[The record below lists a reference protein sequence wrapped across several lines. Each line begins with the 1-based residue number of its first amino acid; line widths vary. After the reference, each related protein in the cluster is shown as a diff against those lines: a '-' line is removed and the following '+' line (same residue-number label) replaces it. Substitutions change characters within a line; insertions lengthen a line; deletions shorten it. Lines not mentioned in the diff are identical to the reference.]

1 MDVHYSKNSIIFFAT
16 FFKWCASNALNQL
29 IKNISMRKICL
40 SILLF
45 LSLVNTIN
53 AQQQK
58 LSEKKIT
65 TVHAVERN
73 TDYKIYIQLPKS
85 YGKLMAKYPVIVL
98 FDAQDKTLFDYTS
111 SAIDRMMTSNDI
123 PEAIFIGIVQQDR
136 SKELNAD
143 QNETISLQF
152 LNFIKNDL
160 TAYLKQNYTVNN
172 YYTLIGHS
180 LGGLFV
186 TNAMMTYPDTFKSA
200 ISISGALSNTSK
212 TLHKLENYLDGKI
225 EHARVRQKYYFSV
238 GDEGFQDKIFRPCVL
253 MADSLLLKHNPDF
266 LSWHFDEFKGF
277 NHMTTPL
284 VSVPAGLAFIFHD
297 WYFSEDVAMDVLI
310 THKTDPIKAL
320 EKQKDSIETA
330 YGTNIALPPHVYY
343 QFADY
348 YLSNGQI
355 DKAKLLT
362 EQIIALYPGDDEAFA
377 LMADV
382 LIKQGDKSGALAALK
397 VAQSKSPADKYKE
410 RIAKITD
417 ELVVK

>member
-1 MDVHYSKNSIIFFAT
+1 MK
-16 FFKWCASNALNQL
+16 
-29 IKNISMRKICL
+29 KICL

-45 LSLVNTIN
+45 LSLYSSVN

-58 LSEKKIT
+58 LNEKKKIT
-65 TVHAVERN
+65 LHALERN
-73 TDYKIYIQLPKS
+73 IDYTVYIQLPKS
-85 YGKLMAKYPVIVL
+85 YGKLMTKYPVIVL

-111 SAIDRMMTSNDI
+111 SAIDRMMSSNDI

-143 QNETISLQF
+143 QNEIISLQF

-160 TAYLKQNYTVNN
+160 TTYLKQNYTINN

-186 TNAMMTYPDTFKSA
+186 TNAMLTYPDIFKSA
-200 ISISGALSNTSK
+200 ISISGALGDTSKTK

-225 EHARVRQKYYFSV
+225 EHARVKQKYYFSV
-238 GDEGFQDKIFRPCVL
+238 GNEGFQDKIFRPRVL
-253 MADSLLLKHNPDF
+253 IADSLLLKYNPDF
-266 LSWHFDEFKGF
+266 LSWHFDELKGF

-297 WYFSEDVAMDVLI
+297 WYFSEDVAMDVLL
-310 THKTDPIKAL
+310 TRKTDPIKAL
-320 EKQKDSIETA
+320 EKQKDIIEKA
-330 YGTNIALPPHVYY
+330 YGTDIVLPYHIYY

-348 YLSNGQI
+348 YLSNGRT
-355 DKAKLLT
+355 DKAKLLA
-362 EQIIALYPGDDEAFA
+362 EQIIALYPNNDDSYAF
-377 LMADV
+377 MADV
-382 LIKQGDKSGALAALK
+382 LIKQGDKNGALAALK

-410 RIAKITD
+410 RIGKLTN

>member
-1 MDVHYSKNSIIFFAT
+1 MK
-16 FFKWCASNALNQL
+16 
-29 IKNISMRKICL
+29 KICL

-45 LSLVNTIN
+45 LFLYSSLN
-53 AQQQK
+53 AQQQR
-58 LSEKKIT
+58 LNERKKIT
-65 TVHAVERN
+65 LHAVERN
-73 TDYKIYIQLPKS
+73 TDYTIYIQLPKS
-85 YGKLMAKYPVIVL
+85 YGKLMAKYPVILL
-98 FDAQDKTLFDYTS
+98 FDAQDRTLFDYTS
-111 SAIDRMMTSNDI
+111 SAIDRMISSNDI
-123 PEAIFIGIVQQDR
+123 PEAIFIGIAQQDR

-160 TAYLKQNYTVNN
+160 TAYLKQNYTINN

-200 ISISGALSNTSK
+200 ISISGALNNTSK
-212 TLHKLENYLDGKI
+212 TQVLHKLENYLGRKTEPGQI
-225 EHARVRQKYYFSV
+225 KQKYYFSV
-238 GDEGFQDKIFRPCVL
+238 GDEGFQDKIFRPRAL
-253 MADSLLLKHNPDF
+253 IADSLFLKYNPDF

-284 VSVPAGLAFIFHD
+284 VSVPSGLAFIFHD

-320 EKQKDSIETA
+320 EKQKDIIEKA
-330 YGTNIALPPHVYY
+330 YGTDIALPAHAYY

-348 YLSNGQI
+348 YLSKGQT

-362 EQIIALYPGDDEAFA
+362 EQIIALYPNDDESYA

-382 LIKQGDKSGALAALK
+382 LIKQGDKKGALAALK
-397 VAQSKSPADKYKE
+397 IAQSKSPADKYKE
-410 RIAKITD
+410 RIGKLTG
-417 ELVVK
+417 EPGVK